1 MYLYILSYI
10 IVSYILSKEL
20 FFFLVKIDNPEETTS
35 MLLPSLVHKL
45 VCSYKNYKFVEYTDD
60 IFLWYLFIVSI
71 GKGVLLLILQLSTI
85 LSVVIRLLVKFY
97 TTNIK
102 PFENLNL
109 TGFWSNSL
117 DIIMNELWL
126 TCSE

>member
-1 MYLYILSYI
+1 MYNYCILYYLKSCF
-10 IVSYILSKEL
+10 V
-20 FFFLVKIDNPEETTS
+20 FFLVKIDNPEEITS

-45 VCSYKNYKFVEYTDD
+45 VCSYKNFKFVEYTDD
-60 IFLWYLFIVSI
+60 IFLWYLFVIVPI
-71 GKGVLLLILQLSTI
+71 GKGVPLLILQLSTI

-102 PFENLNL
+102 RFENLNL

-117 DIIMNELWL
+117 DIINEL
-126 TCSE
+126 